1 MLKRNRLEKM
11 DITAGADSADLY
23 QVCFSFPIRAN
34 DQICEENQK
43 SKKPRKTFGFSQELL
58 MLFTNRGRW
67 IDQTAL
73 LLAVHE

>member
-1 MLKRNRLEKM
+1 MKKW
-11 DITAGADSADLY
+11 TPP
-23 QVCFSFPIRAN
+23 QVLAVLTYFNDVFFSIRAN
-34 DQICEENQK
+34 DQICEEHQIKQK
-43 SKKPRKTFGFSQELL
+43 EKRKTFGLSQELL

>member
-34 DQICEENQK
+34 DQICEEHQIK
-43 SKKPRKTFGFSQELL
+43 QMTKKNIRIISGIADVVYKQGQMDRSDSIAARCP
-58 MLFTNRGRW
+58 
-67 IDQTAL
+67 
-73 LLAVHE
+73 